1 VTATPACRYA
11 GIGDDMSVHET
22 GDDQGFWGLLTEDD
36 QAALSEIGR
45 TRVFLPGTTMCAE
58 GEAATDVFVLVHG
71 WVKILSA
78 DRDGRELVFALRG
91 HGDVIGEIAGATT
104 GYRTATIQAVDTL
117 RALIISYER
126 FSSFLDSHPGAGR
139 AYRQMIARRW
149 NEAESMMLSRSV
161 SSGAQRLA
169 AVLLGL
175 ADSPGDGQDG
185 EVHVTMPLSQAEL
198 ASVAGTS
205 RATVTRVFTIWRR
218 RGILRTSQRGITI
231 SDPTALRRIASSPA
245 TSISETA

>member
-1 VTATPACRYA
+1 
-11 GIGDDMSVHET
+11 MSVRET
-22 GDDQGFWGLLTEDD
+22 GDDQGFWGLLTEDE
-36 QAALSEIGR
+36 QAVLSEIGR
-45 TRVFLPGTTMCAE
+45 LRVFLPGTTMCAE
-58 GEAATDVFVLVHG
+58 GEAATDVFVLVNG
-71 WVKILSA
+71 WVKILSGN
-78 DRDGRELVFALRG
+78 RDGRELVFALRG

-104 GYRTATIQAVDTL
+104 GYQTATIQAVDTV
-117 RALIISYER
+117 RALIVSYDK

-169 AVLLGL
+169 AILLGL
-175 ADSPGDGQDG
+175 ADGHSEGTGG
-185 EVHVTMPLSQAEL
+185 EIRVTMPLSQEEL

-218 RGILRTSQRGITI
+218 RGIIRSSGQRGITI
-231 SDPTALRRIASSPA
+231 RDPTALRRIAGSPTSSPA
-245 TSISETA
+245 DST